1 MINASGRSGQSLSD
15 IKVAVIVI
23 CDFLEL
29 DEKKERLCHIM
40 MCYVESRSCP
50 FTVVANKTKL
60 RKE

>member
-1 MINASGRSGQSLSD
+1 MHPVDLG
-15 IKVAVIVI
+15 KVCQTLKLQLVI

-29 DEKKERLCHIM
+29 DEKKERLYHIM

-60 RKE
+60 RKK

>member
-1 MINASGRSGQSLSD
+1 MHPVDLG
-15 IKVAVIVI
+15 KVCRTSKLQLVI

-29 DEKKERLCHIM
+29 DEKVRLLIIM
-40 MCYVESRSCP
+40 MCYVELRCCP